1 MYYVWIVAVGGIS
14 AFAMSCGIGSNDL
27 ANAFGT
33 AYGSGVMT
41 LKQIVI
47 VASFCEFGGAFL
59 LGGEVTKTIAGSV
72 TNISMFTAQP
82 AILMYGMLSALIA
95 ATVWLFSA
103 TYMELAVS
111 TTHSIIGG
119 IIGFAM
125 AYNGP
130 QAITWIEPLDEF
142 PYMKGVVP
150 IVVSWF
156 TSPILSAGFSA
167 LIFWLTR
174 TLILRSNNS
183 LQRSYH
189 LLPVL
194 TCITFGIN
202 SYFILVK
209 GSKNKISW
217 TPATSAWISACIG
230 AGAGLVGLACIPW
243 LRKNVEA
250 SHSQTI
256 NDVSVE
262 VARSQV
268 ILNKKN
274 TDDLAMIQLE
284 APELLQ
290 VPEDVDPFTNIEVFD
305 PKTEASFKYLQ
316 IFTSMCESFAHGA
329 NDVSNSIGPLAAIWS
344 VHQTLQVKSKV
355 DVPMWM
361 LALGGTGIIVGLATN
376 GIKILRVLGLK
387 MTKITPTRG
396 YAAELST
403 SLVVAIAS
411 SYGLPISTTHCITGA
426 VIGVGLLEGGNA
438 VNWQLA
444 GKTFSAWI
452 FTLIITALLSAA
464 LFSQG
469 IHAPSV
475 K

>member
-1 MYYVWIVAVGGIS
+1 
-14 AFAMSCGIGSNDL
+14 
-27 ANAFGT
+27 
-33 AYGSGVMT
+33 
-41 LKQIVI
+41 
-47 VASFCEFGGAFL
+47 
-59 LGGEVTKTIAGSV
+59 
-72 TNISMFTAQP
+72 
-82 AILMYGMLSALIA
+82 
-95 ATVWLFSA
+95 
-103 TYMELAVS
+103 
-111 TTHSIIGG
+111 
-119 IIGFAM
+119 
-125 AYNGP
+125 
-130 QAITWIEPLDEF
+130 
-142 PYMKGVVP
+142 
-150 IVVSWF
+150 
-156 TSPILSAGFSA
+156 
-167 LIFWLTR
+167 
-174 TLILRSNNS
+174 
-183 LQRSYH
+183 
-189 LLPVL
+189 
-194 TCITFGIN
+194 
-202 SYFILVK
+202 
-209 GSKNKISW
+209 
-217 TPATSAWISACIG
+217 
-230 AGAGLVGLACIPW
+230 
-243 LRKNVEA
+243 
-250 SHSQTI
+250 
-256 NDVSVE
+256 
-262 VARSQV
+262 
-268 ILNKKN
+268 
-274 TDDLAMIQLE
+274 
-284 APELLQ
+284 
-290 VPEDVDPFTNIEVFD
+290 
-305 PKTEASFKYLQ
+305 
-316 IFTSMCESFAHGA
+316 MCESFAHGA

>member
-174 TLILRSNNS
+174 TLILR
-183 LQRSYH
+183 
-189 LLPVL
+189 
-194 TCITFGIN
+194 
-202 SYFILVK
+202 
-209 GSKNKISW
+209 
-217 TPATSAWISACIG
+217 
-230 AGAGLVGLACIPW
+230 
-243 LRKNVEA
+243 
-250 SHSQTI
+250 
-256 NDVSVE
+256 
-262 VARSQV
+262 
-268 ILNKKN
+268 
-274 TDDLAMIQLE
+274 
-284 APELLQ
+284 
-290 VPEDVDPFTNIEVFD
+290 
-305 PKTEASFKYLQ
+305 
-316 IFTSMCESFAHGA
+316 
-329 NDVSNSIGPLAAIWS
+329 
-344 VHQTLQVKSKV
+344 
-355 DVPMWM
+355 
-361 LALGGTGIIVGLATN
+361 
-376 GIKILRVLGLK
+376 
-387 MTKITPTRG
+387 
-396 YAAELST
+396 
-403 SLVVAIAS
+403 
-411 SYGLPISTTHCITGA
+411 
-426 VIGVGLLEGGNA
+426 
-438 VNWQLA
+438 
-444 GKTFSAWI
+444 
-452 FTLIITALLSAA
+452 
-464 LFSQG
+464 
-469 IHAPSV
+469 
-475 K
+475 